1 MHMDMTERNDAI
13 RAMTID
19 YMSRR
24 GFKSHRY
31 LSKYEDVTASQ
42 IENQLIIQL
51 VQSQSEVLRHMID

>member
-51 VQSQSEVLRHMID
+51 V